1 MADRSECGPHANRA
15 SHGVAVGTRARRL
28 ERRFPKFRGR
38 RLSVV
43 VNNLGDRRYVG
54 SVIVNDSNGRYFEPG
69 PGRTWML
76 GARLVF

>member
-1 MADRSECGPHANRA
+1 M
-15 SHGVAVGTRARRL
+15 